1 MCRIYIEKP
10 DSSEYQLPF
19 LPNNM
24 NKSEIP
30 SMNKNEFLSPP
41 GNLNPGT
48 WHDANHG
55 RFSFLIWQE
64 CIPAPSH
71 GITLN
76 CILINLYGFESICYK
91 RVIKG
96 RKHVFLLFLFISL
109 SLVYLEFSW
118 TEPMHSLQLYIPC
131 DVRRCTVSW
140 SRLLIF
146 MSACRSPAWI
156 SSTLLTEPMNLH

>member
-76 CILINLYGFESICYK
+76 CILINLYGYGSICYK
-91 RVIKG
+91 RVINTVK
-96 RKHVFLLFLFISL
+96 
-109 SLVYLEFSW
+109 
-118 TEPMHSLQLYIPC
+118 IP
-131 DVRRCTVSW
+131 
-140 SRLLIF
+140 IK
-146 MSACRSPAWI
+146 I
-156 SSTLLTEPMNLH
+156 YKNE

>member
-48 WHDANHG
+48 
-55 RFSFLIWQE
+55 
-64 CIPAPSH
+64 
-71 GITLN
+71 
-76 CILINLYGFESICYK
+76 
-91 RVIKG
+91 
-96 RKHVFLLFLFISL
+96 
-109 SLVYLEFSW
+109 
-118 TEPMHSLQLYIPC
+118 
-131 DVRRCTVSW
+131 
-140 SRLLIF
+140 
-146 MSACRSPAWI
+146 
-156 SSTLLTEPMNLH
+156 